1 MNNKNFIQASQYCEK
16 VFDGTHDTPKP
27 TTKGF
32 PLVTSK
38 HIVGGKLDLTTAY
51 NISKEDFENVNR
63 RSRVKQWDV
72 LFSMIGSIG
81 EVYLET
87 KKDVPYA
94 IKNVGVFSSGNEEK
108 AKWLYY
114 YLKSPY
120 AKKHISNYLSGAVQK
135 FLSLGALREFPILPF
150 DSEKSL
156 ITSILCLIDQKIEL
170 NNKVNAEL
178 EAMVKTIYDYWF
190 VQFDFPD
197 ESGRPYKSSGG
208 KMIWSEELKREIP
221 KEWEIKRLD
230 EIEQTIITGK
240 TPSTKDK
247 SNFDGEIPFICI
259 GDVRGNMHIINTE
272 IKLSRKGAE
281 SQENKFI
288 PAGSICVTCIAS
300 PGLIGLATEDSQTNQ
315 QLNSIVCQ
323 RLEDRYYLYF
333 YLKDYFKFA
342 KAKTGNTFANM
353 NKEDFSSI
361 FVLKPSVDLLELFTK
376 RVNPLISKNLMN
388 SKENYKIAELRDWLL
403 PILMNGQV
411 TVAKS

>member
-27 TTKGF
+27 TTNGF

-87 KKDVPYA
+87 KKDIPYA

-197 ESGRPYKSSGG
+197 ANGKPYKSSGG
-208 KMIWSEELKREIP
+208 KMVWNEELKREIP
-221 KEWEIKRLD
+221 GAWKVMYLEKLL
-230 EIEQTIITGK
+230 K
-240 TPSTKDK
+240 TSVDK
-247 SNFDGEIPFICI
+247 SVHIESKDIAEEGRYPVITQDVGDFIKGYTDENDPIMDIPLIIFGDHSCTLRYVDFPFFRGADGTQVMRFEDNLVIYAYLFLKSIISQIPNFGKYERHFKYIKEINILVPDKETLDKFQSITQPHF
-259 GDVRGNMHIINTE
+259 NK
-272 IKLSRKGAE
+272 IKD
-281 SQENKFI
+281 
-288 PAGSICVTCIAS
+288 C
-300 PGLIGLATEDSQTNQ
+300 
-315 QLNSIVCQ
+315 
-323 RLEDRYYLYF
+323 RLESEEL
-333 YLKDYFKFA
+333 
-342 KAKTGNTFANM
+342 AN
-353 NKEDFSSI
+353 
-361 FVLKPSVDLLELFTK
+361 
-376 RVNPLISKNLMN
+376 
-388 SKENYKIAELRDWLL
+388 LRDWLL
-403 PILMNGQV
+403 PMLMNGQV
-411 TVAKS
+411 KVKNNED